1 MYQSEDINN
10 IIQRF
15 VTMISEEFPV
25 RSLYLFGSYAKG
37 NPQEY
42 SDIDIA
48 VVSDNF
54 EGKRFWDRE
63 KLGKYIIRT
72 SCDLEVHPFRTEDFT
87 EDDPFVKEIIK
98 TGQKV
103 V

>member
-1 MYQSEDINN
+1 MYQSEDIKN
-10 IIQRF
+10 IIRKF
-15 VTMISEEFPV
+15 VNMISDEFPV

-37 NPQEY
+37 NPREY

-54 EGKRFWDRE
+54 EGRRFWDRE
-63 KLGKYIIRT
+63 KLGKYIIKA
-72 SCDLEVHPFRTEDFT
+72 SYDLEVHPFRTEDFT

-98 TGQKV
+98 SGQKV
-103 V
+103 M